1 MKKRK
6 KKMGWEYFAMIFVG
20 SLIAGFFQYF

>member
-1 MKKRK
+1 MKRK

-20 SLIAGFFQYF
+20 SLIAGYFQYF

>member
-1 MKKRK
+1 MKRK

-20 SLIAGFFQYF
+20 SLIAGLYQYW